1 MKPLIRSGLFVS
13 LVGILFSLQ
22 SFGQDQSLGSASAAT
37 RADLIRIV
45 TEQFSAIVRGDM
57 EAYGK
62 DMAEELIYIPDNGI
76 AQSKEQVLARTLRN
90 FKAGVV
96 KKFED
101 IQDVRVIENG
111 QSAILI
117 CQLNEHVIYDGHE
130 FVDRLRRSEHFVR
143 RNGRWQAVL
152 IQWTAIPVNHRAP
165 VKIDSNKLDAYV
177 GRYEWTN
184 GLINTITKEHGKLMS
199 QWRADGTKVELIAL
213 NDTTF
218 FARDDLGETSFVKNG
233 ASKVTQYIYRR
244 PDGQEFRAKRIN

>member
-1 MKPLIRSGLFVS
+1 MGT
-13 LVGILFSLQ
+13 
-22 SFGQDQSLGSASAAT
+22 ASAAT
-37 RADLIRIV
+37 RAELIRIV

-57 EAYGK
+57 GTYGK

-76 AQSKEQVLARTLRN
+76 AQSKKQVLARTLRN

-111 QSAILI
+111 ESAILV
-117 CQLNEHVIYDGHE
+117 CQLNEYLIYKGHE

-152 IQWTAIPVNHRAP
+152 IQWTGIPVNHRAP
-165 VKIDSNKLDAYV
+165 VRIDSKKLDAYV

-184 GLINTITKEHGKLMS
+184 GLINTITKEDGKLMS
-199 QWRADGTKVELIAL
+199 QWRADGSRDELLPL

-218 FARDDLGETSFVKNG
+218 FARDDLGETIFVQNG
-233 ASKVTQYIYRR
+233 VSRVTQYIYRR